1 MGGMA
6 FVARGFRSG
15 LLGISHI
22 PAGCRIPGGGE
33 SPDRLKKRVSLGE
46 SPQIA
51 TTSLQTQAVCASL
64 VPTWSEKT
72 ENHGIIGTINN
83 I

>member
-51 TTSLQTQAVCASL
+51 TTPSRVCQPCPDL
-64 VPTWSEKT
+64 V
-72 ENHGIIGTINN
+72 
-83 I
+83 